1 MDRLSNDLK
10 IKRFNKWFWMGALG
24 LLIGGVS
31 SLIRYYGQD
40 WPTAIQDSSVFAIL
54 LLASTQVLLIVYP
67 YVRPSF
73 TGYKAALI
81 FPVILTVSVVFVG
94 RMVLQWVFQEND
106 DYRLFLDQS
115 LPLRLAFVL
124 LFLYGISLLILV
136 RNEVELEWERKERLS
151 MTDKMT
157 REAELFYLRQQLQPH
172 FLFNSLNSIN
182 ALVGNK
188 PEEARNMIQSLADF
202 FRLTIQKDTGISESL
217 SKEWERIVLYLNMEK
232 MRFGDRLEVE
242 MDMEE
247 DADSLLLPPLLLQP
261 LVENAIKFGLYGVLE
276 KVAIRVN
283 ASRSSNFLQVAISNP
298 FDPSNGTPKGT
309 GFGLESVQRR
319 LYLLFGRNDLL
330 KHQAYAD
337 WFEVTIKIPQRS

>member
-1 MDRLSNDLK
+1 
-10 IKRFNKWFWMGALG
+10 MGSLG
-24 LLIGGVS
+24 VLIAGMS
-31 SLIRYYGQD
+31 FLIRYYGQD
-40 WPTAIQDSSVFAIL
+40 WTTAIQDSCVFAIL

-94 RMVLQWVFQEND
+94 RMVLEWIFGGNIS
-106 DYRLFLDQS
+106 YRLFLDHS

-136 RNEVELEWERKERLS
+136 RNEVELQWERKERET

-182 ALVGNK
+182 ALVGK
-188 PEEARNMIQSLADF
+188 RPEEARDMIQSLADF
-202 FRLTIQKDTGISESL
+202 FRLAIQKDTGTSESFA
-217 SKEWERIVLYLNMEK
+217 KEWERIVLYLRMEK
-232 MRFGDRLEVE
+232 MRFGDRLQVD

-247 DADSLLLPPLLLQP
+247 GTEVLLLPPLLLQP

-276 KVAIRVN
+276 KVVISVKAT
-283 ASRSSNFLQVAISNP
+283 RSSNFLQVAIRNP
-298 FDPSNGTPKGT
+298 YDAANGLPKGT
-309 GFGLESVQRR
+309 GFGLESVRRR
-319 LYLLFGRNDLL
+319 LYLLFGRNDLV
-330 KHQAYAD
+330 KHQAHD
-337 WFEVTIKIPQRS
+337 NWFEVIIRIPQLA